1 LLQSKKNFLIAWI
14 GTFMAGLAFS
24 EVMPFLSLFIATLG
38 SFNAKQVSFFTGISF
53 AASYVIVI
61 FISPIWGRI
70 ADKHGRK
77 PMLLRTS
84 IGMAIVIALIGLSTN
99 VWQVVIL
106 RAFQGLFDGYTPS
119 AIALVSSETGA
130 EKRTLLV
137 SKLSTG
143 YIIGGLLGP
152 LVGGLLGM
160 VLNYRAI
167 FEFTG
172 MILFVVGILSGLFIK
187 EDEAKFQATQKNVK
201 KISFKAV
208 LSFELILLLISTMI
222 LQFIE
227 SLITPFISLV
237 VGSMILNK
245 QYLTLIAGIVAALP
259 GLSTALFSTAI
270 GKLGSQ
276 NGEIKILI
284 KFDCVAVV
292 IYLITGMTHTL
303 ILFAVFRFLI
313 GICNSAL
320 FPLVQGLISNATEY
334 VSTAFSL
341 GLSAQSAGSMFGS
354 LIGGLILQIFD
365 FNALFWTAAIV
376 LVANLVCLKKL
387 SRKMNT

>member
-1 LLQSKKNFLIAWI
+1 MS
-14 GTFMAGLAFS
+14 
-24 EVMPFLSLFIATLG
+24 
-38 SFNAKQVSFFTGISF
+38 
-53 AASYVIVI
+53 
-61 FISPIWGRI
+61 
-70 ADKHGRK
+70 
-77 PMLLRTS
+77 
-84 IGMAIVIALIGLSTN
+84 
-99 VWQVVIL
+99 
-106 RAFQGLFDGYTPS
+106 
-119 AIALVSSETGA
+119 
-130 EKRTLLV
+130 
-137 SKLSTG
+137 
-143 YIIGGLLGP
+143 
-152 LVGGLLGM
+152 
-160 VLNYRAI
+160 
-167 FEFTG
+167 
-172 MILFVVGILSGLFIK
+172 
-187 EDEAKFQATQKNVK
+187 K

-259 GLSTALFSTAI
+259 GLSTALFSTAT

-354 LIGGLILQIFD
+354 LIGGLILQVFD

>member
-70 ADKHGRK
+70 ADEHGRK

-187 EDEAKFQATQKNVK
+187 EDEAKFRATQKNVK
-201 KISFKAV
+201 K
-208 LSFELILLLISTMI
+208 
-222 LQFIE
+222 
-227 SLITPFISLV
+227 
-237 VGSMILNK
+237 N
-245 QYLTLIAGIVAALP
+245 
-259 GLSTALFSTAI
+259 
-270 GKLGSQ
+270 
-276 NGEIKILI
+276 
-284 KFDCVAVV
+284 
-292 IYLITGMTHTL
+292 
-303 ILFAVFRFLI
+303 
-313 GICNSAL
+313 
-320 FPLVQGLISNATEY
+320 
-334 VSTAFSL
+334 
-341 GLSAQSAGSMFGS
+341 
-354 LIGGLILQIFD
+354 
-365 FNALFWTAAIV
+365 
-376 LVANLVCLKKL
+376 
-387 SRKMNT
+387 